1 MFAVPFVE
9 NVHRR
14 VYEVIIE
21 NPKSFNMGV
30 WHGQNSCG
38 TTHCRAGWV
47 IELAGE
53 QGYALQKQTSPTFA
67 ALQIYKASC
76 PELPVSPYRF
86 HESNE
91 LALANIKEYAE
102 KEQQLKMTASP
113 NLTPQPTLQTL
124 INGWK
129 LNKELLSSR
138 MKMPVG
144 TFKHKFNETNG
155 KYRFTDNEREQLLAV
170 LRELSTDIELV
181 AGLTFNSA
189 LAGKPV

>member
-1 MFAVPFVE
+1 VFAVPFVE
-9 NVHRR
+9 NIHQR
-14 VYEVIIE
+14 VYEAIIE
-21 NPKSFNMGV
+21 NPKSFNMGS

-102 KEQQLKMTASP
+102 KEPDNTGILWYKTILKWQRK
-113 NLTPQPTLQTL
+113 NLKGQRIWQNLLGTGLKKF
-124 INGWK
+124 IEKG
-129 LNKELLSSR
+129 KE
-138 MKMPVG
+138 
-144 TFKHKFNETNG
+144 E
-155 KYRFTDNEREQLLAV
+155 DN
-170 LRELSTDIELV
+170 D
-181 AGLTFNSA
+181 
-189 LAGKPV
+189 

>member
-124 INGWK
+124 IKSW
-129 LNKELLSSR
+129 
-138 MKMPVG
+138 
-144 TFKHKFNETNG
+144 
-155 KYRFTDNEREQLLAV
+155 
-170 LRELSTDIELV
+170 
-181 AGLTFNSA
+181 
-189 LAGKPV
+189 

>member
-9 NVHRR
+9 KIHQR
-14 VYEVIIE
+14 VYEAIIE
-21 NPKSFNMGV
+21 NPKSFNMGS

-86 HESNE
+86 HESQFI
-91 LALANIKEYAE
+91 ALANIKEYAE

-113 NLTPQPTLQTL
+113 NLTPPPTLQTL
-124 INGWK
+124 IKSWEAK
-129 LNKELLSSR
+129 QRTIEF
-138 MKMPVG
+138 P
-144 TFKHKFNETNG
+144 NEN
-155 KYRFTDNEREQLLAV
+155 A
-170 LRELSTDIELV
+170 
-181 AGLTFNSA
+181 
-189 LAGKPV
+189 